1 MLENFFEGNY
11 HWIVVIIIAIWLLD
25 KLRPDYENKKEK
37 AKRLK
42 EEALKNTE
50 DVKKILEEAKRHDKN
65 PILFYREII
74 KSEKYR
80 KIFDKKIKFKEYK
93 KILKNLK
100 RRKSSRSLLNLAL
113 KIRAQEPDIMK
124 RAEELLKRYPPE
136 NQN

>member
-1 MLENFFEGNY
+1 MLEKFFEGNY
-11 HWIVVIIIAIWLLD
+11 HWIVVIIIAFWLLD
-25 KLRPDYENKKEK
+25 KLRPDHENKKEK

-42 EEALKNTE
+42 EEALKNTR
-50 DVKKILEEAKRHDKN
+50 DVKKILEEGKRHDKN
-65 PILFYREII
+65 PILYYREII

-80 KIFDKKIKFKEYK
+80 KTFDKKIKSKEYK

-100 RRKSSRSLLNLAL
+100 RGKSSRSLLKLAL

>member
-80 KIFDKKIKFKEYK
+80 KIFDKKIKSKEYK